1 MAFPRIGSPFI
12 EDGHVTVWGES
23 QRIPLPEYAHGAR
36 SPFARYSERHI
47 APPGP
52 RWYPKWYTWYMT
64 TGAPTALVDA
74 RRPQPLW
81 EQTADYLRDTI
92 ASGVYPEGSRLP
104 AERELCLELDVSRV
118 TLRKA
123 LSALVEEGV
132 LSASHGRGW
141 YVSSS
146 STPASAPP
154 SGNGDWSNVLE
165 SFSETAA
172 RMGLVADSVVFEQ
185 RIAPASLDEAEELVV
200 APGTPLLHL
209 GRVRRLDG
217 VPIAVD
223 RTRCAAHLL
232 PRAEELDFSSA
243 SLYAELSAA
252 GIEIARAET
261 TIEAREADQSAA
273 DRLAMEPG
281 RPILVMRQA
290 AVEAS
295 GRPVLLS
302 TIEYS
307 GERYRLRT
315 SFTRSRSPRR

>member
-1 MAFPRIGSPFI
+1 M
-12 EDGHVTVWGES
+12 
-23 QRIPLPEYAHGAR
+23 
-36 SPFARYSERHI
+36 
-47 APPGP
+47 
-52 RWYPKWYTWYMT
+52 KWYTWYMT
-64 TGAPTALVDA
+64 TGAPTTPVDA

-81 EQTADYLRDTI
+81 EQTADYLREAI
-92 ASGVYPEGSRLP
+92 ESGVYPDGSRLP

-123 LSALVEEGV
+123 LSALVDEGV

-141 YVSSS
+141 YVSPSA
-146 STPASAPP
+146 TTTSAP
-154 SGNGDWSNVLE
+154 STGSGDWSNVLE

-200 APGTPLLHL
+200 APGTPILHL

-232 PRAEELDFSSA
+232 PRAQELDFSSA

-273 DRLAMEPG
+273 NRLSMEPG

-290 AVEAS
+290 AVDSS

-302 TIEYS
+302 AIEYS

-315 SFTRSRSPRR
+315 SFTRSRTARR